1 MKGMLAIIRKEF
13 ARFFLD
19 RRMLLTTVIL
29 PGVLIYLVYTLMGT
43 FISGLAAGDE
53 SYSAA
58 VRNMPQSVSVYFQ
71 GGPIEITAAEGDD
84 EQYKERVREGSLD
97 IYVVFPEDFEEVI
110 QGAGGAD
117 YAAPNIEIYY
127 NSAEE
132 GSAAA
137 YSAFA
142 AVLDAYEQAI
152 SNVFNVNRGEG
163 YDLGSVQSVTTSV
176 LSAVVPMVLLVLLF
190 SGCMAVA
197 PESIAGEKERGT
209 FATMLVTP
217 VKRSHIAV
225 GKIISLSCISLLSGV
240 SSFLGLILSLP
251 NLMNGVLDGMDLS
264 MFGFGH
270 YAALLGV
277 MLTTVLLLV
286 AAISCV
292 SALAKSVKEANS
304 YVGPMNII
312 VLVVG
317 LLSSFGG
324 GGSPFLYLIPVYNS
338 AMMIT
343 DVMSLAVSPLA
354 LVFTLL
360 SNIAFACGLVFLLTR
375 MFKKTVQVPFAA
387 ADRSVKPCR

>member
-1 MKGMLAIIRKEF
+1 MKAMAAVIRKEF

-19 RRMLLTTVIL
+19 RRMLITTVIL
-29 PGVLIYLVYTLMGT
+29 PGVLIYLVYTIMGLFVTNVAGGGAVYRTVVRDMPATVSALFNGET
-43 FISGLAAGDE
+43 FEVSPATEEDGYYKRQIVEGGLE
-53 SYSAA
+53 
-58 VRNMPQSVSVYFQ
+58 
-71 GGPIEITAAEGDD
+71 
-84 EQYKERVREGSLD
+84 L
-97 IYVVFPEDFEEVI
+97 YVVFPAWFDESIKDFGKEDYE
-110 QGAGGAD
+110 
-117 YAAPNIEIYY
+117 APEIAVYY

-132 GSAAA
+132 RSSAA
-137 YSAFA
+137 YSALVA
-142 AVLDAYEQAI
+142 LLDAFEDLNANLFDI
-152 SNVFNVNRGEG
+152 AAGG
-163 YDLGSVQSVTTSV
+163 DLGTPQSATAYI
-176 LSAVVPMVLLVLLF
+176 LSAIVPMVLLVLLF

-209 FATMLVTP
+209 LATMLVTP
-217 VKRSHIAV
+217 VKRSHIAI

-251 NLMNGVLDGMDLS
+251 NLMKGVFDGIDLS

-312 VLVVG
+312 VIVVG
-317 LLSSFGG
+317 LLSSFTG

-343 DVMSLAVSPLA
+343 DIMSLSVSPLA
-354 LVFTLL
+354 LAFTLL
-360 SNIAFACGLVFLLTR
+360 SNAAFACGLAFLLTR
-375 MFKKTVQVPFAA
+375 MFNSEKIMFDK
-387 ADRSVKPCR
+387 

>member
-1 MKGMLAIIRKEF
+1 MKNIWTVMKKEF

-19 RRMLLTTVIL
+19 RRMLLTTIIL

-225 GKIISLSCISLLSGV
+225 GKIISLSCISLLS
-240 SSFLGLILSLP
+240 
-251 NLMNGVLDGMDLS
+251 
-264 MFGFGH
+264 
-270 YAALLGV
+270 
-277 MLTTVLLLV
+277 
-286 AAISCV
+286 
-292 SALAKSVKEANS
+292 
-304 YVGPMNII
+304 
-312 VLVVG
+312 
-317 LLSSFGG
+317 
-324 GGSPFLYLIPVYNS
+324 
-338 AMMIT
+338 
-343 DVMSLAVSPLA
+343 
-354 LVFTLL
+354 
-360 SNIAFACGLVFLLTR
+360 
-375 MFKKTVQVPFAA
+375 
-387 ADRSVKPCR
+387 